1 MSNYWHAIARLDDG
15 TEFEFNRAYTANGNY
30 AVECEQQYR
39 VECEL
44 LARASSTGKEVVFYS
59 VDFVSD

>member
-1 MSNYWHAIARLDDG
+1 MKYYWHAIARLEDG
-15 TEFEFNRAYTANGNY
+15 REIEFNRAYTANGNY
-30 AVECEQQYR
+30 AIECEQQYR

-59 VDFVSD
+59 VDFVE

>member
-1 MSNYWHAIARLDDG
+1 MKNYWHATARFDDD
-15 TEFEFNRAYTANGNY
+15 TTMEFNRAYTADGNY

-44 LARASSTGKEVVFYS
+44 LARASNTGKQIVFYS
-59 VDFVSD
+59 VDFVEG